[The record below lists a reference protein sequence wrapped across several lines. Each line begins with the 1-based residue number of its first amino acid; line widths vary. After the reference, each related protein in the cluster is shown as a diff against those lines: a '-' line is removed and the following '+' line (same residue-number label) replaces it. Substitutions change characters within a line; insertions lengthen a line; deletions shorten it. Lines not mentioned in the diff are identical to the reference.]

1 MKNTSQAKNL
11 SLYHYQSCPYCGI
24 TREALKHLNLD
35 VEQRD
40 TLLEPKFRQELIEGG
55 GKTQVPCLKIEH
67 ENGTIEWLYESSD
80 IIRYL
85 KDSVVQKNS
94 LEVQPA

>member
-1 MKNTSQAKNL
+1 MHNTPQTKKL

-24 TREALKHLNLD
+24 TREALKHLDLE

-40 TLLEPKFRQELIEGG
+40 ILREPKFRQELIEGG
-55 GKTQVPCLKIEH
+55 GKTQVPCLRIEH
-67 ENGTIEWLYESSD
+67 DNGTIKWLYESSD

-85 KDSVVQKNS
+85 RNSAVQKNS
-94 LEVQPA
+94 PAVQPA